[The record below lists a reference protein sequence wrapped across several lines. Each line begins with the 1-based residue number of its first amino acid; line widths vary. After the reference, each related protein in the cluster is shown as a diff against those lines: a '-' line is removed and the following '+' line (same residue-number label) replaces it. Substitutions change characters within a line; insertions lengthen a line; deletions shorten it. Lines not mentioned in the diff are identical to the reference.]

1 MKGMESVLLAA
12 IVSLLGLGVWR
23 AQSWLPNLRSAA
35 SSLTSAVTKSAAGKT
50 PAAMAGKPA
59 ADAAKTKKAHVGRL
73 PEASS
78 LNAPDLSNPENATVV
93 PVEWHTRFPNAP
105 ELVAGT
111 TRTELRNKYGAPLL
125 KVATQRDGTLIEQYY
140 YSTSDHTHFTVA
152 TLHNGTVVGAESV
165 SR

>member
-12 IVSLLGLGVWR
+12 VVGLLGLGAWQAR
-23 AQSWLPNLRSAA
+23 NWFPSLRSAA
-35 SSLTSAVTKSAAGKT
+35 ISLTSAVTKSSTGKT
-50 PAAMAGKPA
+50 AASTNGKPA
-59 ADAAKTKKAHVGRL
+59 EAAKAKRSHLNRSSGGSSVSVADLTKA
-73 PEASS
+73 
-78 LNAPDLSNPENATVV
+78 ENATVV
-93 PVEWHTRFPNAP
+93 PVEWHARFPSAP
-105 ELVAGT
+105 ELAAGT